1 MRIFVIEA
9 YGGQASTDGAIR
21 HFTVQAES
29 LDEAIEIV
37 RRSRLGQGYQR
48 FDATEQTGEFEAGE
62 PGIISEGDV
71 PSIPPA

>member
-1 MRIFVIEA
+1 MRIFMIEA
-9 YGGQASTDGAIR
+9 YGGEGSTDGAIR

-37 RRSRLGQGYQR
+37 RHSRLGQGYQR

-62 PGIISEGDV
+62 PGIITESDG
-71 PSIPPA
+71 PSVPPA